1 MPWRKRRK
9 WKIKNIKLYL
19 VIIMICFV
27 VAAVLHFIVDKG
39 TDLIEE
45 AYKITATDLSPSS
58 IKKLKETYGDKID
71 ADKLAKVKKALKGE
85 MNNEDIEKLK
95 EAYKGE
101 IDPAELEKLKKTY
114 QGNLDR
120 VDLEKVKK
128 RYGDLSEKKQ

>member
-27 VAAVLHFIVDKG
+27 VAAVLHFLVDKG

-71 ADKLAKVKKALKGE
+71 ADKLEKVKKALKGG
-85 MNNEDIEKLK
+85 MNNADIEKLK
-95 EAYKGE
+95 ETYQGKIE
-101 IDPAELEKLKKTY
+101 PAEFEKLKKTH
-114 QGNLDR
+114 QEDLDR

-128 RYGDLSEKKQ
+128 RYGDISEKKR